1 VVNDIKPNDN
11 ASLEQHTEFIKT
23 CESNIRLMWVHM
35 GQCLETVRDLKLY
48 EKTHDSFEEYVEGCL
63 GYKKSW
69 AYEVISA
76 STVAAQI
83 PITSTSQARP
93 LLKVPESQR
102 EEVWEKAKDIAIDEG
117 SGQVTAKAVAEAVRQ
132 LDITEPDPAS
142 VPEPEPA
149 SEPAANPVKVDTK
162 YPIKEV
168 IDDLVAKIQILSRE
182 SRSQVTNKPGGHWF
196 DHDQFTSDL
205 KNAARLLRM
214 AQPAADCPY
223 CEGKGCDTC
232 ANLGWLP
239 KGVWDSLPSSVR
251 EQNGIKS

>member
-1 VVNDIKPNDN
+1 MNDIYSNKRPDENG
-11 ASLEQHTEFIKT
+11 SLEQHTEFIKT

-35 GQCLETVRDLKLY
+35 GQCLQTVRDLKLY
-48 EKTHDSFEEYVEGCL
+48 EKTHDSFEEYIEGCL

-76 STVAAQI
+76 STVANQI

-102 EEVWEKAKDIAIDEG
+102 EAVWKKATDIAIDEG
-117 SGQVTAKAVAEAVRQ
+117 SGQVTARAVKEAVKQ
-132 LDITEPDPAS
+132 LDTVAPVVEPDPA
-142 VPEPEPA
+142 PEPTPE
-149 SEPAANPVKVDTK
+149 PVKQDTK

-168 IDDLVAKIQILSRE
+168 IDDLVAKIQLLSRE
-182 SRSQVTNKPGGHWF
+182 ARSQVTNKPGGHWF
-196 DHDQFTSDL
+196 DHELFTADL

-223 CEGKGCDTC
+223 CGGKGCDTC

-251 EQNGIKS
+251 EQNGTKS